1 MITKQN
7 AVILTVGGSRQLN
20 GNLIHK
26 GKTTNKF
33 VDRGS
38 TRNACTQTNT
48 TAVESHHP
56 AATVGKMM
64 LLIQSSIKILKTST
78 RELYSSKRKQRNYA
92 GWVPRKE
99 MIMWKTKRGATTA
112 RENARR
118 DRSAMRTGI
127 GTAKKNFCGTGNVRR
142 DREMIDHG
150 MIDCGTIDHGTTD
163 HGMTDRGMID
173 RGMTDHGMIDQGMT
187 DRGMIDNGT
196 MGREMTDNGT
206 IDHVTIDLAT
216 IHGRMTCAVQSSVLA
231 KNTQSNL
238 NANKI
243 AGSLSTLL
251 LG

>member
-1 MITKQN
+1 MITKQT
-7 AVILTVGGSRQLN
+7 AVILTVGESLQLN
-20 GNLIHK
+20 GNLILK

-48 TAVESHHP
+48 IAVESHHP
-56 AATVGKMM
+56 AETVGKMM

-92 GWVPRKE
+92 AWVPRKE
-99 MIMWKTKRGATTA
+99 MIMWRTKRGAITA
-112 RENARR
+112 RENARI

-150 MIDCGTIDHGTTD
+150 TIDHEMIGQEMIDQGTIDHGMIDRETIDHGMID

-173 RGMTDHGMIDQGMT
+173 RVTMG
-187 DRGMIDNGT
+187 REMIDNGT
-196 MGREMTDNGT
+196 T
-206 IDHVTIDLAT
+206 DHVTIDPAT

-231 KNTQSNL
+231 RNTRSNL
-238 NANKI
+238 TANKI
-243 AGSLSTLL
+243 AGSPSTLL